1 MLLVLLLLRR
11 PHLSVLNY
19 THFIHSPRFHSVFV
33 LLVLEDSKQRV
44 VHQQVVKLLELL
56 QRVLVVL
63 AGTLRQDVH
72 LKVGLGD
79 LRLISLLI
87 TCRVLLSLALKS
99 LLNKVTNSRSKIG
112 QAFGRLKRCLR
123 RTPTGQIV
131 SAVSV

>member
-1 MLLVLLLLRR
+1 M
-11 PHLSVLNY
+11 
-19 THFIHSPRFHSVFV
+19 
-33 LLVLEDSKQRV
+33 

-87 TCRVLLSLALKS
+87 TCCVLLSLALKS
-99 LLNKVTNSRSKIG
+99 LLNKDTNSRSKLG
-112 QAFGRLKRCLR
+112 QAIIGRLKRC
-123 RTPTGQIV
+123 
-131 SAVSV
+131 